1 MAKMLLPDSS
11 PVTPPSVPAR
21 VLFDGTRWSKA
32 AVCGAL
38 LTASLYQAVHA
49 APGDLDPSFDADGK
63 VLTDFRPRSR
73 SHETASAVVVQP
85 DGKVAAAG
93 RPGFLLARYHPDGS
107 LDRSFGRGGRV
118 ETGFGVS
125 SVNALALQPDAKLVA
140 AGRAGAGDGTSSDFA
155 LVRYD
160 PNGRLDTSF
169 DGGGRVLT
177 TFGAFASANALVVQ
191 PDGKL
196 VAAGRAGASDG
207 SSGDFALA
215 RYHVDGSLDTSFDGD
230 GLVLTGFGGS
240 ASVNALVL
248 QSDGKLV
255 VAGELRASDGSRED
269 FALARYHLDGSL
281 DTSFDGNGRMLTT
294 FGAFASA
301 NALVVQ
307 PDGKLVAAGRAGAS
321 NGSSGDF
328 ALARYHPDGSLDAS
342 FDGDGLVLT
351 DIATLESASAL
362 VLQTD
367 GKLVALG
374 TSVGHFALVRYRPD
388 GSLDTDFGANG
399 RVVTTFG
406 ASEFANALALQP
418 DGRLV
423 AAGGSNT
430 AGDRDFAL
438 ARYLITNEQP
448 PLPSRCGGVSATT
461 LGTAGNDALRGTR
474 LMDVILGSAGNDT
487 IRGLGGN
494 DILCGG
500 PGRDVLM
507 GEDGDDKLFG
517 GPGRDILMGK
527 DGGDKL
533 FGGRGKDQLFGAKGR
548 DRLDGGSGNDD
559 CNGGPGRDTI
569 ISC

>member
-11 PVTPPSVPAR
+11 PVTPPSVPAT

-38 LTASLYQAVHA
+38 LTVTLCQAVHA

-73 SHETASAVVVQP
+73 SHETATAVVVQP
-85 DGKVAAAG
+85 DGKLVAAG
-93 RPGFLLARYHPDGS
+93 RPRFLLARYHPDGS
-107 LDRSFGRGGRV
+107 LDRSFGRDGRV
-118 ETGFGVS
+118 ETGFGAS
-125 SVNALALQPDAKLVA
+125 SFPNALALQPDGKLVA
-140 AGRAGAGDGTSSDFA
+140 AGRSPGLDGTIAFA
-155 LVRYD
+155 LARYH

-169 DGGGRVLT
+169 DG
-177 TFGAFASANALVVQ
+177 
-191 PDGKL
+191 D
-196 VAAGRAGASDG
+196 
-207 SSGDFALA
+207 
-215 RYHVDGSLDTSFDGD
+215 
-230 GLVLTGFGGS
+230 
-240 ASVNALVL
+240 
-248 QSDGKLV
+248 
-255 VAGELRASDGSRED
+255 
-269 FALARYHLDGSL
+269 
-281 DTSFDGNGRMLTT
+281 GRMLTT

-307 PDGKLVAAGRAGAS
+307 PDGKLVAAGVSRVS
-321 NGSSGDF
+321 DGSSGEFALARYHPDGSLDTSFEGDGLVQTRFGAFASANAVVLQPDGKLVAAGLTGASDFSSVDF

-351 DIATLESASAL
+351 DIATRESASAL

-374 TSVGHFALVRYRPD
+374 TSVGNFALVRYRPD

-406 ASEFANALALQP
+406 TSEFAGALALQP

-423 AAGGSNT
+423 AAGGSRT

-438 ARYLITNEQP
+438 ARYLSANEQP
-448 PLPSRCGGVSATT
+448 PLPPTCGGVSATT
-461 LGTAGNDALRGTR
+461 LGTAGHDTLRGTR

-500 PGRDVLM
+500 PGRDVLI
-507 GEDGDDKLFG
+507 GDDGDDKLFG

-533 FGGRGKDQLFGAKGR
+533 FGGRGKDQLFGGKGR
-548 DRLDGGSGNDD
+548 DRLDGNRGNDD

-569 ISC
+569 RNC

>member
-1 MAKMLLPDSS
+1 
-11 PVTPPSVPAR
+11 
-21 VLFDGTRWSKA
+21 
-32 AVCGAL
+32 VCGAL

-160 PNGRLDTSF
+160 SNGRLDTSF

-215 RYHVDGSLDTSFDGD
+215 RYH
-230 GLVLTGFGGS
+230 
-240 ASVNALVL
+240 
-248 QSDGKLV
+248 
-255 VAGELRASDGSRED
+255 
-269 FALARYHLDGSL
+269 LDGSL

-307 PDGKLVAAGRAGAS
+307 PDGKLVVAGRAGAS

-328 ALARYHPDGSLDAS
+328 ALGRYHPDGSLDAS

-423 AAGGSNT
+423 AAGGV
-430 AGDRDFAL
+430 
-438 ARYLITNEQP
+438 QH
-448 PLPSRCGGVSATT
+448 
-461 LGTAGNDALRGTR
+461 
-474 LMDVILGSAGNDT
+474 
-487 IRGLGGN
+487 
-494 DILCGG
+494 
-500 PGRDVLM
+500 GR
-507 GEDGDDKLFG
+507 
-517 GPGRDILMGK
+517 R
-527 DGGDKL
+527 
-533 FGGRGKDQLFGAKGR
+533 
-548 DRLDGGSGNDD
+548 
-559 CNGGPGRDTI
+559 
-569 ISC
+569 